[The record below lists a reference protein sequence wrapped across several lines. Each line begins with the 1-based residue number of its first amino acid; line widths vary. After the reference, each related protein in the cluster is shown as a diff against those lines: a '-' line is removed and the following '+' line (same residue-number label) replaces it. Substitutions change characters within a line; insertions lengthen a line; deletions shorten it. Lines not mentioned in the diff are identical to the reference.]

1 MNNSVNVLLSRKYK
15 NMKNSGRK
23 KSKVDIDMLTNE
35 KIIEILNKHQDKSL
49 EEISLLKYFCIHK
62 TKILEKFEM
71 DSVEESSYDLIL
83 TLSLP
88 SSYYKNIKNA
98 NTTVINMGDQ
108 GDYLF
113 IILSGK
119 AAKYDIEKKNADMPG
134 YEYFLLL
141 NSYKANNDKY
151 FLEKTISEN
160 NMSFPIDLEDIDNIN
175 KIVLK
180 ILLNKQER
188 KMLPNYLD
196 LILEKACV
204 KYSDFKLE
212 SYVDK
217 VERRNKNMLKD
228 LDLDLSNMSLE
239 EKIIEYQ
246 KMMIFN
252 VQEAWNTAYRN
263 EKKILEELNDIDIE
277 MIKKYMFLTK
287 TKNIE
292 NITYYKCGFNK
303 TLEEMDY
310 FGDIEHK
317 IYINKIVSLTDD
329 LQLFC
334 FKTEFYNEFV
344 RKIKSKLLSNKINFL
359 LDNFFFG
366 SIYKGFFEKYYF
378 KYFELIHYKMK
389 QIIIK
394 ENDPILHC
402 YFIKS
407 GKVKLTS
414 NRSIIENHILIEL
427 LKNIISKNSKYR
439 AELNTNINLN
449 ELYSEIKNNLEY
461 LNDEINIKNNT
472 HLMTLQANNCIGCEL
487 YYYGLNSLYTVE
499 ANSEEVEVYK
509 IPTDKLMKILKDKNH
524 KALYYYEKYSQ
535 ECLKLF
541 FDRLL
546 KLNNML
552 LVNMKKTKIR
562 HFGNLYNFERIEPK
576 KKTNRNNKKLNNIIN
591 KFNSIDTFKL
601 INSNSLNY
609 FNIVND
615 NNIKNSTLEKDNK
628 KSNDINNNI
637 NFFLTT
643 QKSLN
648 SPKPFIKISSNNIFP
663 SPKKKKSESVKK
675 SVAHNSIYLS
685 RNILDK
691 ENDKDKDKNIN
702 KKNIN
707 SFNLFPLKD
716 DKDNQKDLTSYIKI
730 FDYKDNLQKQEN
742 RELLRANLALERLS
756 KAEKKQIEKLKRDN
770 RTCQNFLRLTSGENR
785 SFVIPFVIRQN
796 LDRNQGIKNDEL
808 ELKRN
813 YSNNNIIDLYQRDVF
828 NKNRMLMTSLYK
840 NRFSEYFDKD
850 FGNSN
855 FKYDMRKTL
864 LMNKKKFEYSIFDNK
879 FPKEQ
884 NKAKSSSKRKKMTIL
899 KKMKI

>member
-1 MNNSVNVLLSRKYK
+1 
-15 NMKNSGRK
+15 
-23 KSKVDIDMLTNE
+23 
-35 KIIEILNKHQDKSL
+35 
-49 EEISLLKYFCIHK
+49 
-62 TKILEKFEM
+62 
-71 DSVEESSYDLIL
+71 
-83 TLSLP
+83 
-88 SSYYKNIKNA
+88 
-98 NTTVINMGDQ
+98 
-108 GDYLF
+108 
-113 IILSGK
+113 
-119 AAKYDIEKKNADMPG
+119 
-134 YEYFLLL
+134 
-141 NSYKANNDKY
+141 
-151 FLEKTISEN
+151 
-160 NMSFPIDLEDIDNIN
+160 
-175 KIVLK
+175 
-180 ILLNKQER
+180 
-188 KMLPNYLD
+188 
-196 LILEKACV
+196 
-204 KYSDFKLE
+204 
-212 SYVDK
+212 
-217 VERRNKNMLKD
+217 
-228 LDLDLSNMSLE
+228 
-239 EKIIEYQ
+239 
-246 KMMIFN
+246 
-252 VQEAWNTAYRN
+252 
-263 EKKILEELNDIDIE
+263 
-277 MIKKYMFLTK
+277 
-287 TKNIE
+287 
-292 NITYYKCGFNK
+292 
-303 TLEEMDY
+303 
-310 FGDIEHK
+310 
-317 IYINKIVSLTDD
+317 
-329 LQLFC
+329 
-334 FKTEFYNEFV
+334 
-344 RKIKSKLLSNKINFL
+344 
-359 LDNFFFG
+359 
-366 SIYKGFFEKYYF
+366 
-378 KYFELIHYKMK
+378 
-389 QIIIK
+389 
-394 ENDPILHC
+394 
-402 YFIKS
+402 
-407 GKVKLTS
+407 
-414 NRSIIENHILIEL
+414 
-427 LKNIISKNSKYR
+427 
-439 AELNTNINLN
+439 
-449 ELYSEIKNNLEY
+449 
-461 LNDEINIKNNT
+461 
-472 HLMTLQANNCIGCEL
+472 
-487 YYYGLNSLYTVE
+487 
-499 ANSEEVEVYK
+499 
-509 IPTDKLMKILKDKNH
+509 
-524 KALYYYEKYSQ
+524 
-535 ECLKLF
+535 
-541 FDRLL
+541 
-546 KLNNML
+546 
-552 LVNMKKTKIR
+552 MKKTKIR

-864 LMNKKKFEYSIFDNK
+864 LMNKKKFEFSIFDNK
-879 FPKEQ
+879 FPKEH
-884 NKAKSSSKRKKMTIL
+884 NKAKSSTKRKKITIL

>member
-1 MNNSVNVLLSRKYK
+1 MNNSVNVLLNQKYK
-15 NMKNSGRK
+15 NMKNSARK
-23 KSKVDIDMLTNE
+23 KSKVDINMLTTE
-35 KIIEILNKHQDKSL
+35 KIIEILNKHQEKSL
-49 EEISLLKYFCIHK
+49 EEISILKYYCLHK
-62 TKILEKFEM
+62 TKIIEKFEM
-71 DSVEESSYDLIL
+71 DNVEESSYDIIL
-83 TLSLP
+83 SLSLP

-98 NTTVINMGDQ
+98 NTTVINMGEQ

-119 AAKYDIEKKNADMPG
+119 AAKYDIQKINADMPG

-141 NSYKANNDKY
+141 NSYKDNNEKY
-151 FLEKTISEN
+151 LLEKTISEN

-180 ILLNKQER
+180 IILNKQE
-188 KMLPNYLD
+188 KKILPNYLD
-196 LILEKACV
+196 LMLEKASV

-212 SYVDK
+212 SYIDK
-217 VERRNKNMLKD
+217 VERRNKNILKD
-228 LDLDLSNMSLE
+228 LDLDLNNMSLE
-239 EKIIEYQ
+239 EKVIEYQ

-263 EKKILEELNDIDIE
+263 EKKILEELNFIDIE

-292 NITYYKCGFNK
+292 NITYYKCTFNK
-303 TLEEMDY
+303 TLEDMDY

-329 LQLFC
+329 LKLFC
-334 FKTEFYNEFV
+334 FKTELYNEFV
-344 RKIKSKLLSNKINFL
+344 RRIKSKLLSNKINFL

-366 SIYKGFFEKYYF
+366 SIFKGFFEKYYF

-394 ENDPILHC
+394 ENDPILFC

-407 GKVKLTS
+407 GKVKLSS

-427 LKNIISKNSKYR
+427 LKNIISKNSKYKD
-439 AELNTNINLN
+439 ELNTNINLN
-449 ELYSEIKNNLEY
+449 ELYSEIKNNIEY

-487 YYYGLNSLYTVE
+487 YYYGLNSLYTAE

-535 ECLKLF
+535 ERLKLF
-541 FDRLL
+541 FERLL

-576 KKTNRNNKKLNNIIN
+576 KQSNRNYKRLNNIIN
-591 KFNSIDTFKL
+591 KFSSVDTYTLFNSKSL
-601 INSNSLNY
+601 INVSGA
-609 FNIVND
+609 
-615 NNIKNSTLEKDNK
+615 KNSTLEKGKDKENDK
-628 KSNDINNNI
+628 NNGKNNDINNKNNI

-643 QKSLN
+643 QKSQN
-648 SPKPFIKISSNNIFP
+648 SPKIFS
-663 SPKKKKSESVKK
+663 SPKKKKCESVKK
-675 SVAHNSIYLS
+675 LVIHNPLNLS
-685 RNILDK
+685 HNVH
-691 ENDKDKDKNIN
+691 DKDKNTN
-702 KKNIN
+702 KRNIN

-716 DKDNQKDLTSYIKI
+716 EKDNQKDLTSYIKI

-742 RELLRANLALERLS
+742 RELQRANMALELLS
-756 KAEKKQIEKLKRDN
+756 KAERKQIEKLKREN
-770 RTCQNFLRLTSGENR
+770 RTYQSFLRMSSGENR
-785 SFVIPFVIRQN
+785 SFVFPFENISHMIN
-796 LDRNQGIKNDEL
+796 NGAN

-813 YSNNNIIDLYQRDVF
+813 YSNNNIIDLYQRNVF

-840 NRFSEYFDKD
+840 NKFSEYFDKN

-864 LMNKKKFEYSIFDNK
+864 LMNKKKFEYSIFENK

-884 NKAKSSSKRKKMTIL
+884 NKAKSSTKRKKLTIL